1 MKVWNQ
7 DGQPVEMESVD
18 ARECVVHCGY
28 TTSPPVGAVVTEA
41 AASELQAPVEP
52 VVQPSE
58 AAPDLV
64 DAATAQ
70 KTAKK

>member
-1 MKVWNQ
+1 MKVWNL

-41 AASELQAPVEP
+41 VVSESQALVEP
-52 VVQPSE
+52 VAQAPEV
-58 AAPDLV
+58 APDLV
-64 DAATAQ
+64 DAAVAQ